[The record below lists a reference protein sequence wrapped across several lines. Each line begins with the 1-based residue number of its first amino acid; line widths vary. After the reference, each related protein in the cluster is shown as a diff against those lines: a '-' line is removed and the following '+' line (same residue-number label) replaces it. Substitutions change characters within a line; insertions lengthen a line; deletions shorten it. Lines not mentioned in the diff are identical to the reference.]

1 MYETIIVPV
10 DVNNTEKA
18 SDMLKAAERLG
29 GKNAKVVLLNVIEAV
44 PNYVAVHLPEE
55 FKEQV
60 RKKAT
65 DGLSRIAKSTSLET
79 EIEVRGGH
87 ASAEILTVADERN
100 ADAIII
106 ASHRIAQASKI
117 TSWVQRLHASSGTPS
132 ALSLSSVD
140 SRLTSIV
147 SYSRYAVALRRRNH
161 LNAARCFRI
170 ARG

>member
-10 DVNNTEKA
+10 DVNNAEKA
-18 SDMLKAAERLG
+18 SDMLIAAERIG
-29 GKNAKVVLLNVIEAV
+29 GKKAKVVLLNVIEAV

-55 FKEQV
+55 FREQV
-60 RKKAT
+60 WKEAT

-106 ASHRIAQASKI
+106 ASHRPGLEDYFLGSTASR
-117 TSWVQRLHASSGTPS
+117 VVRHAKCT
-132 ALSLSSVD
+132 VVVI
-140 SRLTSIV
+140 R
-147 SYSRYAVALRRRNH
+147 
-161 LNAARCFRI
+161 
-170 ARG
+170 